1 MKEKKTNGMVK
12 LTARVALARIWKNFK
27 EHPIITTG
35 AVFTFIGTVLTGGRF
50 LSGCVKT
57 PKEPV
62 KPPYEQT
69 VPSGEIPSGLPGIS
83 SGDITSG
90 NPQLPSGDITSG
102 DVPPSGEIGSGE
114 EKPEKPTNPTEPE
127 KPAVPGDEN
136 YNYPTTMEELEASP
150 DKVELQRL
158 LTNYIDENLK
168 EMIAGIGY
176 GPSNLKNTETLAYD
190 IDVENNKITGFYNT
204 ELELKNQYYIT
215 ESHMKDEN
223 RINLAEILKYQAQI
237 ENQEFDI
244 TAPKPTIQ
252 INIPKTKTLFTI
264 NITKAENEF
273 QPYAKD
279 VFESITSETNENAIY
294 FAENMGAIPEFNSG
308 FWPVVRTTV
317 MFREGNTFKIKY
329 FKVVTKDYAS
339 LATENKKE
347 YKVIDN
353 SETEFTFGS
362 QNTIFAE
369 DLTEEEKNS
378 VIVASVEGKPYAIID
393 KNQTYYME

>member
-215 ESHMKDEN
+215 ESHMKYEN

-273 QPYAKD
+273 QKD
-279 VFESITSETNENAIY
+279 AERVYKHLTGENHENAIY
-294 FAENMGAIPEFNSG
+294 FAEAISSG
-308 FWPVVRTTV
+308 PAFESGNWPLVRITV
-317 MFREGNTFKIKY
+317 MYKKYNVFYIKTL
-329 FKVVTKDYAS
+329 KVKVKDFES
-339 LATENKKE
+339 IGTDHEKE
-347 YKVIDN
+347 YILGDKN
-353 SETEFTFGS
+353 EFTFGS

>member
-114 EKPEKPTNPTEPE
+114 EKPEKP
-127 KPAVPGDEN
+127 AVPGDEN

-215 ESHMKDEN
+215 ESYMKN
-223 RINLAEILKYQAQI
+223 GNTINLAEIIKYQAQKDKGTKSA
-237 ENQEFDI
+237 E
-244 TAPKPTIQ
+244 KPN
-252 INIPKTKTLFTI
+252 INIDIQRTNNLFTI
-264 NITKAENEF
+264 SIAKAKNEF
-273 QPYAKD
+273 QPHAKY
-279 VFESITSETNENAIY
+279 VFESLTGETNENAKY
-294 FAENMGAIPEFNSG
+294 FAENMGSG
-308 FWPVVRTTV
+308 PAFESGNHPFVRTTILY
-317 MFREGNTFKIKY
+317 RENNNYKIKY
-329 FKVVTKDYAS
+329 ITVVAKDYS
-339 LATENKKE
+339 SIGTTDEKE
-347 YKVIDN
+347 YKIN
-353 SETEFTFGS
+353 NKGEFTFGS
-362 QNTIFAE
+362 ENTIFAE
-369 DLTEEEKNS
+369 DLTEKEEKS
-378 VIVASVEGKPYAIID
+378 VIVTSVEGKPYAIID
-393 KNQTYYME
+393 KNQTYFMEQ